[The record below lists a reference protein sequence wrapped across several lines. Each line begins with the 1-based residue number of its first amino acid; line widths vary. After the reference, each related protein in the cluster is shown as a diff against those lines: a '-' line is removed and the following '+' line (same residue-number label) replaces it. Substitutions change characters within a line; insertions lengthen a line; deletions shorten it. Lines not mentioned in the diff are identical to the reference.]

1 MRYYV
6 LRNGSNLYRFSSMI
20 TCAVKLKL
28 RDNHDYKEAEMF
40 EARLSFFIRQAE
52 DMDEATGIEYLKLN
66 SSQVNGVSDQH
77 EKSKKPVLE
86 M

>member
-1 MRYYV
+1 MTTKKRKC
-6 LRNGSNLYRFSSMI
+6 LRPGCL
-20 TCAVKLKL
+20 
-28 RDNHDYKEAEMF
+28 
-40 EARLSFFIRQAE
+40 FFIRQAE
-52 DMDEATGIEYLKLN
+52 DMDAATGIEYLKLN

>member
-1 MRYYV
+1 
-6 LRNGSNLYRFSSMI
+6 MI

-40 EARLSFFIRQAE
+40 EARLSFYQAE
-52 DMDEATGIEYLKLN
+52 DMDAATGIEYLKLN

>member
-40 EARLSFFIRQAE
+40 EARLSFLSGRRRIWTQQQ
-52 DMDEATGIEYLKLN
+52 GLSI
-66 SSQVNGVSDQH
+66 
-77 EKSKKPVLE
+77 
-86 M
+86 